1 MPTEPPTSENTE
13 RENWL
18 PMSHVTFTFTTLPFT
33 ACCYLSKSLPTSHT
47 FPLLLFNHTV
57 GANNKLWCCHCGQR
71 PDDLMTE
78 SEPDN
83 SPLAPRLGRVS
94 PGPGSGSGGGPGVK
108 PGSGWWHCCRACNQ
122 LSQIFRNHREDAPQ
136 GLLLLESACKHFHI
150 QDTIKTLC

>member
-1 MPTEPPTSENTE
+1 MPTEPPTTENTE

-18 PMSHVTFTFTTLPFT
+18 PMSHSHSQRSHSLHVVIYQKVYQLHTLFHF
-33 ACCYLSKSLPTSHT
+33 CYLSTH
-47 FPLLLFNHTV
+47 V
-57 GANNKLWCCHCGQR
+57 GANIKQWCCHCGQR

-122 LSQIFRNHREDAPQ
+122 LSRRFYNHGE
-136 GLLLLESACKHFHI
+136 GSS
-150 QDTIKTLC
+150 